1 MNYRKDIENCIDYIE
16 EHIKEPLTL
25 KEITQ
30 EIGYSSYHFCRV
42 FSFLK
47 GMPLMEYVRK
57 RRLSLS
63 TIDLL
68 EGKKIIDVA
77 FKWGFETPS
86 SFARAFRKEFG
97 CSPTQYIKKMKAY
110 YKSENNLII
119 GKFMNDPY
127 IVKKHG
133 FKVAGYGIKT
143 NVADSKYTKDVA
155 SFWSN
160 YNGENLESK
169 LYKILSPLKHGEVGL
184 CIPCSD
190 SGDITYLLGV
200 IVEDFSKVTSDMI
213 TVEVPEAQYAV
224 FTTNPVNT
232 VDSKDQREFAKIIK
246 QSWKYIFDEWFKN
259 NDYEYDEEKLD
270 FEFYDERC
278 HLRPDTVMDIY
289 VPIKKLER

>member
-47 GMPLMEYVRK
+47 DMPLMEYVRK

-86 SFARAFRKEFG
+86 SFARAFRKEFE
-97 CSPTQYIKKMKAY
+97 CSPSQYIKKMKAY
-110 YKSENNLII
+110 YKSENNLIL
-119 GKFMNDPY
+119 GKFMNAPY

-143 NVADSKYTKDVA
+143 NVADSKYTKDVS

-213 TVEVPEAQYAV
+213 TVEVPKAQYAV

-246 QSWKYIFDEWFKN
+246 ESWKYIFDEWFKN